1 MGTAVKLA
9 IGGVAGVLIGW
20 GVSFAAPKTYASQ
33 AVLSVEGPPDA
44 QARADLVDSLAARAW
59 PRAAL
64 ARIIEDDRLYGSG
77 TSNKSM
83 EDLTTQM
90 KSQISSTPTDAGK
103 NNFAIRFVYGDPY
116 AAQQVVKEL
125 VRRLMA
131 ENDRGAQLGIPG
143 AYIQQT
149 SPPTLPSYPVDAM
162 HWPLLGE
169 GMVAGLIVGALLSRK
184 SKAQPKAAAA

>member
-1 MGTAVKLA
+1 MGKAVKLA
-9 IGGVAGVLIGW
+9 IGGVAGILIGW
-20 GVSFAAPKTYASQ
+20 GVSFAAPRSYASQ
-33 AVLSVEGPPDA
+33 AVLSIEGPPTA
-44 QARADLVDSLAARAW
+44 QARADLVDSLASRAW

-64 ARIIEDDRLYGSG
+64 ARIIEDDHLYGAAS
-77 TSNKSM
+77 SNQSM

-90 KSQISSTPTDAGK
+90 KSQISAKPIDAGK
-103 NNFAIRFVYGDPY
+103 NNFAIRFEYGDPY
-116 AAQQVVKEL
+116 AAQQVVKAL

-149 SPPTLPSYPVDAM
+149 SPPAVPSYPVDVM

-169 GMVAGLIVGALLSRK
+169 GLAAGLIAGALLSRK
-184 SKAQPKAAAA
+184 SKAQPTAAAA